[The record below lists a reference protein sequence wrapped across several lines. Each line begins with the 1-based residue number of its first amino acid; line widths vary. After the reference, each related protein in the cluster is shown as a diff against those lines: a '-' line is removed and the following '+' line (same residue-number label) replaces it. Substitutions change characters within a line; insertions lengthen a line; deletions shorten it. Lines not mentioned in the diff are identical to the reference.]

1 MSQTRMRQSRR
12 EQDGV
17 DSKAKAEAGGQEL
30 TDQFERSV
38 AEGQHRLSRSW
49 PQLLATGAVGGMDVS
64 MGVLGLLVVEHA
76 TGNPL
81 LGALAFPIGF
91 VALTLA
97 GSELFTENFLVPL
110 VAVAAHRARV
120 RDVLRLWA
128 GTLTTNLL
136 GGWVLTGFVI
146 AGLPQVG
153 PTAVKLA
160 RHYIE
165 LPTSQALA
173 AAVVGGV
180 VITLMTWMERGTE
193 SVPGKLAA
201 AFSAAFLLA
210 GATLNHAI
218 VVSLLVFAAL
228 HAGAP
233 FGYLDWLH
241 TLGLA
246 TAGNMFGGLG
256 LVTVLRLVQVGSQR
270 VADVRADGPTSDD
283 HR

>member
-1 MSQTRMRQSRR
+1 MPEAQTRSPGRWSGPRPPTDD
-12 EQDGV
+12 QDGHPLT
-17 DSKAKAEAGGQEL
+17 EA
-30 TDQFERSV
+30 FERSV
-38 AEGQHRLSRSW
+38 AEGEHRLSRSW
-49 PQLLATGAVGGMDVS
+49 PELLATGTVGGMDVTL
-64 MGVLGLLVVEHA
+64 GVLGLLLVEHT

-81 LGALAFPIGF
+81 LGALAFSIGF
-91 VALTLA
+91 IALTLA
-97 GSELFTENFLVPL
+97 GSELFTENFLVPI
-110 VAVAAHRARV
+110 VALAAHRARAV
-120 RDVLRLWA
+120 AVIRLWA
-128 GTLTTNLL
+128 GTLVTNLL
-136 GGWVLTGFVI
+136 GGFVLTGLVI
-146 AGLPQVG
+146 ASVPELRS
-153 PTAVKLA
+153 TAVKLA

-165 LPTSQALA
+165 LPTRQALA

-201 AFSAAFLLA
+201 AVSAAFLLA

-246 TAGNMFGGLG
+246 IAGNMVGGLG
-256 LVTVLRLVQVGSQR
+256 LVTMLRLVQVGPHR
-270 VADVRADGPTSDD
+270 VEQARGGVVGRDG
-283 HR
+283 RR